1 MTTQHSFTMRD
12 FRLAGGA
19 VLPEMTVAYRTLGT
33 LNAAGD
39 NAVLVLHG
47 YTTGPTMLEAGA
59 NVAEGSWAEL
69 AGAGKPIDTDK
80 YFVICPNMLGS
91 CYGSSGPASIAP
103 ATGRPYGPAFPDIT
117 AEDIVHAQKA
127 LLDGL
132 GVTKLAAVAGP
143 SFGAYQA
150 FQWAASYPQ
159 LVERV
164 VAAVG
169 APWHPGQPGT
179 AAAILAS
186 LEADPGWAGYCAGDR
201 DAMLPFLTT
210 QRIKTLTLYGVDAEL
225 APRIPDP
232 AARAAEV
239 ARLAR
244 EWAEGFDPMSL
255 VTLMR
260 AAEGFDVR
268 PALPAI
274 SQRGTPVLF
283 VLSRTD
289 PMFSPALAREVSR
302 LPGTANFS
310 YVELDSDK
318 GHFASGADACLWADE
333 LRVFMACAPAEW
345 QAAGFDAL
353 DRKEAA

>member
-1 MTTQHSFTMRD
+1 MTMQHALTVRD

-19 VLPEMTVAYRTLGT
+19 VLPEMTVAYRSLGT
-33 LNAAGD
+33 LNEAGD

-69 AGAGKPIDTDK
+69 VGPGKPIDSDR

-91 CYGSSGPASIAP
+91 CYGSTGPGTVDAA
-103 ATGRPYGPAFPDIT
+103 AGRTYGPDFPDIT
-117 AEDIVHAQKA
+117 AQDIVNAQKA

-150 FQWAASYPQ
+150 FQWAASFPG

-179 AAAILAS
+179 AAAILQS
-186 LEADPGWAGYCAGDR
+186 LEADAGWADYCAGKSE
-201 DAMLPFLTT
+201 AMLPYLTA

-225 APRIPDP
+225 TPRIPDP
-232 AARAAEV
+232 QARAAEV

-244 EWAEGFDPMSL
+244 DWAEEFDPMSL
-255 VTLMR
+255 VVLMR

-274 SQRGTPVLF
+274 EAAAIPVLY

-289 PMFSPALAREVSR
+289 PMFSPALAREVGR
-302 LPGTANFS
+302 LPGTGNFS

-318 GHFASGADACLWADE
+318 GHFASGADAALWAND
-333 LRVFMACAPAEW
+333 LRAFMASAPADW
-345 QAAGFDAL
+345 QAAGFAAL
-353 DRKEAA
+353 DQEDAA